1 MSPRPRARAY
11 TPEPWEQVLRSYSP
25 AACKV
30 YLWLHGRAGENREV
44 AFTTRECLGAVGYRG
59 RPWIGRYLWELALG
73 HPPYPALIE
82 IVDWDRGLGII
93 RVRIL

>member
-1 MSPRPRARAY
+1 
-11 TPEPWEQVLRSYSP
+11 
-25 AACKV
+25 
-30 YLWLHGRAGENREV
+30 V